1 MSSQNGLNKNRLFTA
16 SCMALTVTSMTFAIR
31 AGILGQLGTD
41 FGLTDTQLGFVNS
54 MAFLGF
60 PLATIF
66 GGLVYNS
73 LGPKKLMIIAFVS
86 HLLGLGLTIFAGD
99 FWTLLIST
107 FFVGFANGSVEAA
120 CNPMIAGMYAG
131 DQTAKLNRFH
141 VWFPGGIVIG
151 SLVSKFMTDFSMG
164 WQMQIAIMLIPT
176 IAYGFL
182 FMGQTFPANESKE
195 SNTAANIKSLVSPL
209 FFFMVICMTLTAT
222 TELGTQQWVEK
233 ILGNTGA
240 SPMLILAMVTG
251 LMAIGRFF
259 AGPVIRRF
267 NPAGVLWGSSIIAAL
282 AIYLM
287 SMATGGMVYLAA
299 ILFAVGV
306 MYFWPTMIGFVGEYL
321 PKTGALGMSLIGG
334 AGMFA
339 TSIWQPVIGGWL
351 DAEKSEALA
360 SGMTAEAA
368 ELAAGQATLG
378 NIVYFP
384 LVLVVLFG
392 LLFMYRKKLE
402 TQRVPQSGH

>member
-1 MSSQNGLNKNRLFTA
+1 MSSQNGLNKSRLFTA

-31 AGILGQLGTD
+31 AGILEQLGTG
-41 FGLTDTQLGFVNS
+41 FGLSDTQLGFVNS

-66 GGLVYNS
+66 GGLVYNT
-73 LGPKKLMIIAFVS
+73 LGPRKLMIIAFIS
-86 HLLGLGLTIFAGD
+86 HLVGLGLTIFAGD

-120 CNPMIAGMYAG
+120 CNPMIASMYVG

-164 WQMQIAIMLIPT
+164 WQLQIAIMLIPT

-182 FMGQTFPANESKE
+182 FMGQTFPANEGTR
-195 SNTAANIKSLVSPL
+195 SNTAANAKSLLSPL
-209 FFFMVICMTLTAT
+209 FIFMVICMTLTAT

-267 NPAGVLWGSSIIAAL
+267 NPAGVLWGSSIIAVL

-287 SMATGGMVYLAA
+287 SIATGGMVYLAA
-299 ILFAVGV
+299 VLFAIGV

-351 DAEKSEALA
+351 DNERSEALA
-360 SGMTAEAA
+360 AGMTSEAA
-368 ELAAGQATLG
+368 DLAAGQATLG

-384 LVLVVLFG
+384 IVLVVLFG
-392 LLFMYRKKLE
+392 LLFLYRKKLE
-402 TQRVPQSGH
+402 TQRVPQSH

>member
-1 MSSQNGLNKNRLFTA
+1 MSLNNSINKSRLFTA

-60 PLATIF
+60 PIATII
-66 GGLVYNS
+66 GGLIYNTF
-73 LGPKKLMIIAFVS
+73 GPKKLMLVAFISHII
-86 HLLGLGLTIFAGD
+86 GLVLTIFAGD

-107 FFVGFANGSVEAA
+107 FFIGFANGTVEAA
-120 CNPMIAGMYAG
+120 CNPMIADMNSGNKTTM
-131 DQTAKLNRFH
+131 LNRFH

-151 SLVSKFMTDFSMG
+151 SLASKFMTDFDLG
-164 WQMQIAIMLIPT
+164 WQLQIALMLVPT
-176 IAYGFL
+176 LIYGYL
-182 FMGQTFPANESKE
+182 FFGQTFPVNESAE
-195 SNTAANIKSLVSPL
+195 NNTSKNIKSLVSPL
-209 FFFMVICMTLTAT
+209 FLFMVICMTLTAT
-222 TELGTQQWVEK
+222 AELGTQQWVER

-240 SPMLILAMVTG
+240 SPMLILALVTG
-251 LMAIGRFF
+251 LMAVGRFF
-259 AGPVIRRF
+259 AGPVIKRF
-267 NPAGVLWGSSIIAAL
+267 NPAGVLWGSSIIATL

-287 SMATGGMVYLAA
+287 SSATGGMVYVAA
-299 ILFAVGV
+299 ILFAIGV
-306 MYFWPTMIGFVGEYL
+306 MYFWPTMIGFVGEYV
-321 PKTGALGMSLIGG
+321 PSTGALGMSLIGG

-351 DAEKSEALA
+351 DAERAVA
-360 SGMTAEAA
+360 IDAGMTSEAA

-384 LVLVVLFG
+384 AILVVLFG
-392 LLFMYRKKLE
+392 LLFLNRKKIE
-402 TQRVPQSGH
+402 KQRVPQTH

>member
-1 MSSQNGLNKNRLFTA
+1 MSSHDGINKNRLFTA

-66 GGLVYNS
+66 GGLVYNTF
-73 LGPKKLMIIAFVS
+73 GPRKLMMIAFVS
-86 HLLGLGLTIFAGD
+86 HMLGLLLTIFAGD
-99 FWTLLIST
+99 FWTLLLST

-120 CNPMIAGMYAG
+120 CNPMIADMYAG
-131 DQTAKLNRFH
+131 NQTAKLNRFH

-164 WQMQIAIMLIPT
+164 WQLQIAVMLIPT
-176 IAYGFL
+176 LLYGYL
-182 FMGQTFPANESKE
+182 FFGQVFPKSENIE
-195 SNTAANIKSLVSPL
+195 SNTSTNIKGLLSPL
-209 FFFMVICMTLTAT
+209 FLFMVICMTLTAT
-222 TELGTQQWVEK
+222 TELGTQQWVER
-233 ILGNTGA
+233 ILGSTGA

-259 AGPVIRRF
+259 AGPVVHKL
-267 NPAGVLWGSSIIAAL
+267 NPAGVLWGSSIVAAL

-287 SMATGGMVYLAA
+287 SSATGGMVYVSA

-306 MYFWPTMIGFVGEYL
+306 MYFWPTMIGFIGEYV

-351 DAEKSEALA
+351 DAEREAALS
-360 SGMTAEAA
+360 SGVSAEAA
-368 ELAAGQATLG
+368 ELAAGQATLA
-378 NIVYFP
+378 NIAYFP
-384 LVLVVLFG
+384 IILVVLFG
-392 LLFMYRKKLE
+392 ILFFNRKKLE
-402 TQRVPQSGH
+402 ERRVPQAH

>member
-1 MSSQNGLNKNRLFTA
+1 MTTQTINKNRLFTA

-66 GGLVYNS
+66 GGLVYNTF
-73 LGPKKLMIIAFVS
+73 GPRKLMIVAFIS
-86 HLLGLGLTIFAGD
+86 HILGLVLTIFAGD
-99 FWTLLIST
+99 FWTLMFST
-107 FFVGFANGSVEAA
+107 LFIGFANGTVEAA
-120 CNPMIAGMYAG
+120 CNPMIAGMYTG
-131 DQTAKLNRFH
+131 NQTTMLNRFH

-151 SLVSKFMTDFSMG
+151 SLVSKFMTDAGIG
-164 WQMQIAIMLIPT
+164 WQLQIATMLIPT
-176 IAYGFL
+176 LAYGFL
-182 FMGQTFPANESKE
+182 FFGQTFPKSHTEAS
-195 SNTAANIKSLVSPL
+195 TASNIKSLVNPL
-209 FFFMVICMTLTAT
+209 FIFMLVCMTLTAT

-240 SPMLILAMVTG
+240 SPMLVLALVTG
-251 LMAIGRFF
+251 LMAVGRYF
-259 AGPVIRRF
+259 AGPVINKL
-267 NPAGVLWGSSIIAAL
+267 NPVGVLWGSSIIAVL

-299 ILFAVGV
+299 VLFAVGV
-306 MYFWPTMIGFVGEYL
+306 MYFWPTMIGFVSEYI
-321 PKTGALGMSLIGG
+321 PSTGALGMSLIGG

-351 DAEKSEALA
+351 DTERNEALA
-360 SGMTAEAA
+360 SGMSAEAA

-384 LVLVVLFG
+384 IILVVLFG
-392 LLFMYRKKLE
+392 ILFTRRKWLE
-402 TQRVPQSGH
+402 TQRTGSAAH

>member
-1 MSSQNGLNKNRLFTA
+1 
-16 SCMALTVTSMTFAIR
+16 MALTVTSMTFAIR